1 MPAGSELLGPWGLS
15 WFKGVGDLEVRG
27 LDFDAFR
34 VSVVGASGECLMGS
48 VKGNWNLLFGR
59 TVKFNVCGVSDWGF
73 VWFGDCWGL

>member
-1 MPAGSELLGPWGLS
+1 MFAGSELLGFWGLS

-27 LDFDAFR
+27 LDFDVFR
-34 VSVVGASGECLMGS
+34 VLVVGVFGECFMGL

-59 TVKFNVCGVSDWGF
+59 IVKFNVCGVSDWGF